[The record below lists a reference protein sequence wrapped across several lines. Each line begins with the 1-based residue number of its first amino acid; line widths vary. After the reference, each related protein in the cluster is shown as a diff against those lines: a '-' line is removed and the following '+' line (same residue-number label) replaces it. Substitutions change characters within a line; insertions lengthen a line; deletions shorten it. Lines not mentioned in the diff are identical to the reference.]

1 MAYEL
6 RDNTGSLFKQPAEKM
21 TSENSPPYEGDF
33 KVVCPHCHAES
44 RAWIKAWIKESPKVG
59 KFFSLALKFRQAKP
73 DQPRERQP
81 DRVPD
86 QRPAAPAARRPA
98 YGEDDEKIPF

>member
-1 MAYEL
+1 MADGYVPKP
-6 RDNTGSLFKQPAEKM
+6 NSGNLFRVPAEKRTKDTWPEFDGEFM
-21 TSENSPPYEGDF
+21 
-33 KVVCPHCHAES
+33 VVCPHCQAEARGWLS
-44 RAWIKAWIKESPKVG
+44 AWIKTAPKTG
-59 KFFSLALKFRQAKP
+59 KQFFSISLKFREK
-73 DQPRERQP
+73 QPAA